1 MVYLNIT
8 LKSRD
13 DLCNFL
19 KENTGL
25 IILKFTAPWCGPCN
39 NIKDIVDIYFSNS
52 PVNCTC
58 VSINIDDSI
67 DIFAAMKRFKVLK
80 GVPGLLCYIKDE
92 TDGIFPSFVCN
103 TGDRSE
109 VTKFFIECNERLKS
123 I

>member
-13 DLCNFL
+13 DLSLFL

-39 NIKDIVDIYFSNS
+39 NIKDIVDSYFSTS

-67 DIFAAMKRFKVLK
+67 DIFAAMKRYKILK

-92 TDGIFPSFVCN
+92 CDSIFPSFVCN
-103 TGDRSE
+103 TGDRNE